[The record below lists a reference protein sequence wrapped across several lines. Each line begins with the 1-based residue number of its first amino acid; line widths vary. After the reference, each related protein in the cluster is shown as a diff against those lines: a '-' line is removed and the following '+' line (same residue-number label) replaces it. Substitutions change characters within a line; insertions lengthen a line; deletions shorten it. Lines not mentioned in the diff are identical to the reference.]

1 MLLIKAKYIKNSKP
15 AGVAY
20 TFRSAE
26 PVVPGDKILLPG
38 GGHGIVVEGEIDV
51 EWVKSYGEEN
61 IKVIDGKEPAEEAQ
75 EV

>member
-1 MLLIKAKYIKNSKP
+1 MQLIKVKYLKNGKP
-15 AGVAY
+15 SVPTY

-26 PVVPGDKILLPG
+26 PVVPGDKVLLPG
-38 GGHGIVVEGEIDV
+38 GGHGIVVDGKIDM
-51 EWVKSYGEEN
+51 EWVNSYGEEN